1 MMKHKILVIDDE
13 FLIRMSLE
21 SGLEDLG
28 YQVRCVE
35 SAAEGLSAME
45 EIHPDVILLDNRL
58 GSDTGLSH
66 IAEFRALDEDIII
79 ILMTAYG
86 SIQNAVEA
94 MKLGVSHY
102 IQKPFDLEEID
113 LIIRRSMEQR
123 SRQRS
128 LELMKLRPKKLIGE
142 SAAIRQIRDE
152 IRILA
157 LNDNVDI
164 LICGET
170 GTGKEVVVNTIHEN
184 SSRAKEP
191 LVKINCGAIPENL
204 IESELFGYEKGAFTG
219 AAKMKKGLIELADG
233 GTIFFDE
240 IGELP
245 LAMQA
250 ELLTFLEDRKIR
262 RVGGLRDI
270 EVNVRVAAATNRI
283 LEDEVAEGRFR
294 EDLYYRLNV
303 MQIRIPPLR
312 ERKSDIPLLVRY
324 YMEYFNRKFNKNLKD
339 IRPDFLQKL
348 SEYYWKGNVRELRNV
363 MERTVLF
370 SRGDMLTGEENIAF
384 TPMTAERDRQQKI
397 SEGAFPLKDLEKE
410 TIDLKKE
417 TELLERTYIEKAME
431 LSEGNM
437 SRAAQMLGMS
447 RFALKRR
454 LESEPEEGASEEG

>member
-250 ELLTFLEDRKIR
+250 KLLTFLEDRKIR

-417 TELLERTYIEKAME
+417 TDLLERTYIEKAME

>member
-250 ELLTFLEDRKIR
+250 KLLTFLEDRKIR

-283 LEDEVAEGRFR
+283 LEDEVAEGIFR

-417 TELLERTYIEKAME
+417 TDLLERTYIEKAME